1 MKEPWSAGYHPR
13 PSGTTRMVT
22 LSRSATFSRW
32 AARARITTRPPT
44 GLRSTASSSTAEYGI
59 RSSACCPGTTRA
71 VTSVMEVATRSYSI
85 SAVSCHGM
93 PGPVAGQSDPA
104 ASRVN
109 ASNSRRFALAALVEE
124 VVLAFGGN
132 RGFDILADPDALRR
146 LIRESTAALV
156 QCERENPPQAGQ

>member
-1 MKEPWSAGYHPR
+1 
-13 PSGTTRMVT
+13 
-22 LSRSATFSRW
+22 
-32 AARARITTRPPT
+32 
-44 GLRSTASSSTAEYGI
+44 
-59 RSSACCPGTTRA
+59 
-71 VTSVMEVATRSYSI
+71 MEATRSYSI

-93 PGPVAGQSDPA
+93 PGPAAGQSDPA

-146 LIRESTAALV
+146 LIRESTAALA